1 MCTWTLSISA
11 YITPIWFVH
20 IPSLS
25 FPFLHIPA
33 FLHISLSLSRR
44 THTHT
49 WSPLE
54 HLLLW
59 ELGFTNITS
68 YYQQVSINNITHT
81 LFATRHTGLSA
92 QHVEYCNYQRS
103 AAKSTTLCQM
113 CSVPVGKEHILK
125 KLDVKIINGKM
136 WDWIMHTQLTEN
148 ILRLWQT
155 FWQGFLKVTK
165 CSFSSVNRMFDQ
177 SFWSLMMFS
186 KC

>member
-1 MCTWTLSISA
+1 MVTSRPQVFHLSFWQCVYLDSLYLSLYHSHFICTYSLSLLSIS
-11 YITPIWFVH
+11 PH
-20 IPSLS
+20 S
-25 FPFLHIPA
+25 PFSPY
-33 FLHISLSLSRR
+33 LSLCLD

-92 QHVEYCNYQRS
+92 QHVEDCNYQRS
-103 AAKSTTLCQM
+103 AAKSTTLCKM

-125 KLDVKIINGKM
+125 KLDVKIING
-136 WDWIMHTQLTEN
+136 
-148 ILRLWQT
+148 
-155 FWQGFLKVTK
+155 TK
-165 CSFSSVNRMFDQ
+165 CEIE
-177 SFWSLMMFS
+177 
-186 KC
+186 